1 MDLPSYW
8 QKPLASD
15 FQNLL
20 WNLPERK
27 TKRILNLGGNQQN
40 FATVIKNSEFLATNF
55 PFETVT
61 TLLPDALKAQL
72 PPLPNLLFAP
82 STESGSFAPSNTTA
96 APLTSLASAVASSDI
111 TLLSGDFS
119 KNSATAIALTQ
130 TLRNHPEHTF
140 ILTRDSIDLLNAS
153 AAEFINSPH
162 LIIIASLSQLQKLFR
177 ALYYPKMILLSMPLL
192 PVIEILHKFT
202 LSYPC
207 LILTFH
213 DENIILAKDGQVFT
227 VPISNTHYSPLSLWS
242 GQLACR
248 VAALSLWNPQNQLG
262 AATAALFEG

>member
-1 MDLPSYW
+1 MELPTYW

-27 TKRILNLGGNQQN
+27 TGHILNLGGNQQN
-40 FATVIKNSEFLATNF
+40 FATVIKNSEFLATKF
-55 PFETVT
+55 PFQTVT
-61 TLLPDALKAQL
+61 TLLPDALKNKL
-72 PPLPNLLFAP
+72 PPVPNLLFAP
-82 STESGSFAPSNTTA
+82 STETGSFAHSDA
-96 APLTSLASAVASSDI
+96 ATPPLVSLASAVESSDI

-119 KNSATAIALTQ
+119 KNSATAIALAQ
-130 TLRNHPEHTF
+130 TLQNHPSQPF
-140 ILTRDSIDLLNAS
+140 ILARDSIDLLASS
-153 AAEFINSPH
+153 AADFINSSH
-162 LIIIASLSQLQKLFR
+162 LSLIASLAQLQKLLR
-177 ALYYPKMILLSMPLL
+177 ALYYPKMLLLSMPLL
-192 PVIEILHKFT
+192 PVVEILHKFT

-213 DENIILAKDGQVFT
+213 AENIILAQNGQVFT
-227 VPISNTHYSPLSLWS
+227 VPISSTSYTPLSLWS

-262 AATAALFEG
+262 AATAALFER